1 MINQLEKLKLNTNNI
16 NSVLLTSKK
25 RVQKINSE
33 SKKFI
38 FEKNE
43 KSKKENK
50 EKKLESQKSP
60 FGKSIKKINKN
71 SSTGKL
77 FANLGGNIL
86 KFVSFLILG
95 VALNNIDAIKKA
107 FEKTRSFI
115 GETFKSIDSFITKVG
130 EGAESF
136 VNLFFKEKDVDREIE
151 KFEKEISDIEKV
163 GKKLNEIA
171 ETIGISYDKE
181 SQKQISERFGALDL
195 TNVDLSN
202 QETVTPFKDNF
213 DIGKGTSGTSDL
225 KKQGFSLD
233 PLNLDN
239 YSSTSPMNEVVGTLN
254 ETLNLPGKLS
264 DIEYLKSLFNQ
275 NKNEKKGEKK
285 VNLTNSGLIEYFN
298 TYFRD
303 PNLKKNK
310 KNKIFIQPV
319 KVD

>member
-1 MINQLEKLKLNTNNI
+1 MINELEKLKLNTNNI

-25 RVQKINSE
+25 RVQKINLE
-33 SKKFI
+33 RKKFI
-38 FEKNE
+38 LTKNE
-43 KSKKENK
+43 KIKKENK

-71 SSTGKL
+71 SSGSKL
-77 FANLGGNIL
+77 FSDLGGNIL
-86 KFVSFLILG
+86 KLVSFLILG

-115 GETFKSIDSFITKVG
+115 EETFKSIDSFITKVG

-136 VNLFFKEKDVDREIE
+136 VNLFFREKDVDAEIE
-151 KFEKEISDIEKV
+151 KFEEEISGIEKAA
-163 GKKLNEIA
+163 KKLNEIA

-181 SQKQISERFGALDL
+181 AQKQITERFGALDL
-195 TNVDLSN
+195 TDVDLSN
-202 QETVTPFKDNF
+202 QETVTPFTKNF
-213 DIGKGTSGTSDL
+213 DMPTFGNKADL
-225 KKQGFSLD
+225 KKQGFSLE

-239 YSSTSPMNEVVGTLN
+239 YSSTSVSNEVSGILDATLN
-254 ETLNLPGKLS
+254 FPGKIS
-264 DIEYLKSLFNQ
+264 DIEYLKSLFN

-303 PNLKKNK
+303 PNLKNNK
-310 KNKIFIQPV
+310 KNKIYIQPV

>member
-1 MINQLEKLKLNTNNI
+1 MINELEKLKLNTNNI

-25 RVQKINSE
+25 RVQKINLE
-33 SKKFI
+33 RKKFI
-38 FEKNE
+38 LTKNE
-43 KSKKENK
+43 KIKKENK

-71 SSTGKL
+71 SSGSKL
-77 FANLGGNIL
+77 FSDLGGNIL
-86 KFVSFLILG
+86 KLVSFLILG

-115 GETFKSIDSFITKVG
+115 EKTFKSIDSFITKVG

-136 VNLFFKEKDVDREIE
+136 VNLFFREKDVDAEIE
-151 KFEKEISDIEKV
+151 KFEEEISGIEKAA
-163 GKKLNEIA
+163 KKLNEIA

-181 SQKQISERFGALDL
+181 AQKQITERFGALDL
-195 TNVDLSN
+195 TDVDLSN
-202 QETVTPFKDNF
+202 QETVTPFTKNF
-213 DIGKGTSGTSDL
+213 DMPTFGNKADL
-225 KKQGFSLD
+225 KKQGFSLE

-239 YSSTSPMNEVVGTLN
+239 YSSTSVSNEVSGILDATLN
-254 ETLNLPGKLS
+254 FPGKIS
-264 DIEYLKSLFNQ
+264 DIEYLKSLFN

-303 PNLKKNK
+303 PNLKNNK
-310 KNKIFIQPV
+310 KNKIYIQPV

>member
-1 MINQLEKLKLNTNNI
+1 MINELEKLKLNTNNI

-25 RVQKINSE
+25 RVQKINLE
-33 SKKFI
+33 RKKFI
-38 FEKNE
+38 LTKNE
-43 KSKKENK
+43 KIKKENK

-71 SSTGKL
+71 SLGSKL
-77 FANLGGNIL
+77 FSDFGGNIL
-86 KFVSFLILG
+86 KLVSFLILG

-115 GETFKSIDSFITKVG
+115 EKTFKSIDSFITKVG

-136 VNLFFKEKDVDREIE
+136 VNLFFREKDVDAEIE
-151 KFEKEISDIEKV
+151 KFEEEISGIEKAA
-163 GKKLNEIA
+163 KKLNEIA

-181 SQKQISERFGALDL
+181 AQKQITERFGALDL
-195 TNVDLSN
+195 TDVDLSN
-202 QETVTPFKDNF
+202 QETVTPFTKNF
-213 DIGKGTSGTSDL
+213 DMPTFGNKADL
-225 KKQGFSLD
+225 KKQGFSLE

-239 YSSTSPMNEVVGTLN
+239 YSSTSVSNEVSGILDATLN
-254 ETLNLPGKLS
+254 FPGKIS
-264 DIEYLKSLFNQ
+264 DIEYLKSLFN

-303 PNLKKNK
+303 PNLKNNK
-310 KNKIFIQPV
+310 KNKIYIQPV

>member
-1 MINQLEKLKLNTNNI
+1 MINELEKLKLNTNNI

-25 RVQKINSE
+25 RVQKINLE
-33 SKKFI
+33 RKKFI
-38 FEKNE
+38 LTKNE
-43 KSKKENK
+43 KIKKENK

-71 SSTGKL
+71 SLGSKL
-77 FANLGGNIL
+77 FSDFGGNIL
-86 KFVSFLILG
+86 KLVSFLILG

-115 GETFKSIDSFITKVG
+115 EETFKSIDSFITKVG

-136 VNLFFKEKDVDREIE
+136 VNLFFREKDVDAEIE
-151 KFEKEISDIEKV
+151 KFEEEISGIEKAA
-163 GKKLNEIA
+163 KKLNEIA

-181 SQKQISERFGALDL
+181 AQKQITERFGALDL
-195 TNVDLSN
+195 TDVDLSN
-202 QETVTPFKDNF
+202 QETVTPFTKNF
-213 DIGKGTSGTSDL
+213 DMPTFGNKADL
-225 KKQGFSLD
+225 KKQGFSLE

-239 YSSTSPMNEVVGTLN
+239 YSSTSVSNEVSGILDATLN
-254 ETLNLPGKLS
+254 FPGKIS
-264 DIEYLKSLFNQ
+264 DIEYLKSLFN

-303 PNLKKNK
+303 PNLKNNK
-310 KNKIFIQPV
+310 KNKIYIQPV

>member
-25 RVQKINSE
+25 RVQKINLE
-33 SKKFI
+33 RKKFI

-181 SQKQISERFGALDL
+181 AQKQITERFGALDL
-195 TNVDLSN
+195 TNVDLSD
-202 QETVTPFKDNF
+202 QETVTPFKKNF
-213 DIGKGTSGTSDL
+213 DMPTFGNKADL

-239 YSSTSPMNEVVGTLN
+239 YSSTSPSNEVSGILN

-264 DIEYLKSLFNQ
+264 DIEYLKNLFNK
-275 NKNEKKGEKK
+275 NKNEKTGEKK

-298 TYFRD
+298 THFRN
-303 PNLKKNK
+303 PNLKNNK
-310 KNKIFIQPV
+310 KNKIYIQPV